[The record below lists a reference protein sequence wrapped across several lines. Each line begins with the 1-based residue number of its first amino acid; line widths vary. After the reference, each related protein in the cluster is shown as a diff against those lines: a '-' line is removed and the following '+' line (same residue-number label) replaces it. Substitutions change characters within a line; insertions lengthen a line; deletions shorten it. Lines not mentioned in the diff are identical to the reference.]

1 MSRLTVDVRKRLH
14 TFTLDVRLE
23 VADEVL
29 VLFGPSGAGKTT
41 ILNAVAGLVTPDE
54 GEIRLGDE
62 LFFRRRRGERP
73 VNLPPRRRRVGY
85 VFQDYALFPHMTVLE
100 NVAYPLWRRPDA
112 RRRALELLVNM
123 RIDHLADRYPHEI
136 SGGQQ
141 QRVAIARA
149 LAAQP
154 RVLLLDEPLSAL
166 DLAARERLQRDVR
179 RLQRELSLP
188 VIYVTH
194 RLEDAFAVGH
204 RLAVIREGRV
214 EQVGPIEEVFR
225 RPASRE
231 AAEIMGIRNLFHAR
245 VVEVR
250 PDALVLDWDGL
261 LLEATPQPAPDTS
274 VTAYIRPEDVKVL
287 YPNRPLTDAVRHNC
301 VEGVIVECRQQS
313 AFRELHV
320 RLPNGHEV
328 EVRFPHYTYTPLDLS
343 EGQPVQL
350 SLRKEALVVLSP
362 QGAKQPIGVQ
372 ETTNSE
378 FRG

>member
-179 RLQRELSLP
+179 RLQRELGLP

-350 SLRKEALVVLSP
+350 SLRKEALVVLNP
-362 QGAKQPIGVQ
+362 QGAKQLIGV
-372 ETTNSE
+372 
-378 FRG
+378 